1 MRDFHLGGRSAV
13 YGTNGMVAT
22 SHPLASLVAID
33 ILKSGGNAVDSAIGA
48 AVLQGLLEP
57 HMTGLGGDCFV
68 LLSPANSDE
77 VIALNGSGRAPKAL
91 CADTCAK
98 RGIKP
103 CR

>member
-68 LLSPANSDE
+68 LLSHANSDE
-77 VIALNGSGRAPKAL
+77 VIALNGFLGQSAPRRYVCGYSGR
-91 CADTCAK
+91 
-98 RGIKP
+98 RI
-103 CR
+103 R